1 MFCQSQAFPIIKK
14 ARFCQAFYTS
24 KKAEGVEKARISKPG
39 FEKAKL
45 ATLQYCEQHI
55 GNIVLL

>member
-1 MFCQSQAFPIIKK
+1 LPEPSLSDYKKSQILSGFLYFQKK
-14 ARFCQAFYTS
+14 P
-24 KKAEGVEKARISKPG
+24 KVLKKARISKPG
-39 FEKAKL
+39 FKKAKL